1 MQSEKV
7 SNWTSVVFIMAKK
20 IVNLLGI
27 YEKVSF
33 CSLKLEKWEKRTNV
47 MKQKIVCLQKKKTE
61 YLWRKELN
69 KKYENNIFFKS
80 GKKKWLHL
88 IFKTHFYSFI

>member
-33 CSLKLEKWEKRTNV
+33 YSLKLKKWEKHTNV
-47 MKQKIVCLQKKKTE
+47 MKQKIVCLQKKKTIS
-61 YLWRKELN
+61 L
-69 KKYENNIFFKS
+69 KKRIK
-80 GKKKWLHL
+80 
-88 IFKTHFYSFI
+88 

>member
-33 CSLKLEKWEKRTNV
+33 YSLKLKKWEKRTNV
-47 MKQKIVCLQKKKTE
+47 MKQKIVCLQKKKTIS
-61 YLWRKELN
+61 L
-69 KKYENNIFFKS
+69 KKRIK
-80 GKKKWLHL
+80 
-88 IFKTHFYSFI
+88 